1 MIDKVETGIY
11 GLDEMLEGGFP
22 GGYTILIS
30 GGPGTGKS
38 TLAMQFLINGIE
50 RGEEGIYITFEERP
64 KDIIRN
70 FSQYGWDL
78 SNIYIIGVVTKKSS
92 FVPPVDYVT
101 DVEGEEKNY
110 REYTP
115 KNFSVDLL
123 RDIIIEE
130 VKKRNAKRLVI
141 DSLPALAL
149 HFDSETKI
157 REEILGLVNLL
168 AELECT
174 SLILT
179 EMPMDGKGISRY
191 GIEEFLVHGVIA
203 LYNIR
208 KGSERVRGL
217 EILKMR
223 GTRHSKKICLME
235 IGASGIEVYPSESLY
250 SEEY

>member
-1 MIDKVETGIY
+1 MIEKVETGIP

-22 GGYTILIS
+22 KGYTTLIS

-38 TLAMQFLINGIE
+38 TLAMQFLVNGVA
-50 RGEEGIYITFEERP
+50 RGEGGIYVTFEERP
-64 KDIIRN
+64 VDIIRN
-70 FSQYGWDL
+70 FSQFGWDL
-78 SNIYIIGVVTKKSS
+78 DRIFIIGILTKKSS
-92 FVPPVDYVT
+92 FVPPANYVD
-101 DVEGEEKNY
+101 EIRQGENY

-115 KNFSVDLL
+115 KKFSIDLM
-123 RDIIIEE
+123 RDVLIDE
-130 VKKRNAKRLVI
+130 VNKRDAKRIVI

-149 HFDSETKI
+149 HFENDRKI
-157 REEILGLVNLL
+157 REEILGLINLL
-168 AELECT
+168 SELECT

-179 EMPMDGKGISRY
+179 EMPMGGDGVSRY
-191 GIEEFLVHGVIA
+191 GIEEFLVHGVIT

-223 GTRHSKKICLME
+223 GTKHSQKICLME
-235 IGASGIEVYPSESLY
+235 IGNSGIEVYPNENLY

>member
-1 MIDKVETGIY
+1 MIEKVETGIP

-22 GGYTILIS
+22 RGYTMLIS

-38 TLAMQFLINGIE
+38 TLAMQFLINGVA
-50 RGEEGIYITFEERP
+50 RGEAGIYVTFEERP
-64 KDIIRN
+64 RDIIRN

-78 SNIYIIGVVTKKSS
+78 SKIFIIGIVTKKSS
-92 FVPPVDYVT
+92 FVPPADYV
-101 DVEGEEKNY
+101 DEIRQGGNY
-110 REYTP
+110 REYIP
-115 KNFSVDLL
+115 KKFSIDLM
-123 RDIIIEE
+123 RDVIVEE
-130 VKKRNAKRLVI
+130 VKKRNAKRIAI

-149 HFDSETKI
+149 HFDSNTKI
-157 REEILGLVNLL
+157 REEILGLVNMLS
-168 AELECT
+168 ELDCT

-179 EMPMDGKGISRY
+179 EMPMEGRGVSRY

-217 EILKMR
+217 EVLKMR

-235 IGASGIEVYPSESLY
+235 IGASGIEVYPNESLY

>member
-1 MIDKVETGIY
+1 MIEKVETGIP

-22 GGYTILIS
+22 KGYTILIS

-38 TLAMQFLINGIE
+38 TLGMQFLVNGVA
-50 RGEEGIYITFEERP
+50 RGEDGIYVTFEERP
-64 KDIIRN
+64 RDIIRN

-78 SNIYIIGVVTKKSS
+78 NSVFIIGILTKKSS
-92 FVPPVDYVT
+92 FVPPANYVDEIKQG
-101 DVEGEEKNY
+101 DNY
-110 REYTP
+110 REYIP
-115 KNFSVDLL
+115 KNFSIDLM
-123 RDIIIEE
+123 RDVLIEE
-130 VKKRNAKRLVI
+130 VKKRNAKRIVI

-149 HFDSETKI
+149 HFESDKRI
-157 REEILGLVNLL
+157 REEILGLINLL

-179 EMPMDGKGISRY
+179 EMPTGGGGVSRF
-191 GIEEFLVHGVIA
+191 GIEEFLVHGVIT

-235 IGASGIEVYPSESLY
+235 IGDSGIVVYPNENLY

>member
-1 MIDKVETGIY
+1 MIEKVETGIP

-22 GGYTILIS
+22 RGYTILIS

-38 TLAMQFLINGIE
+38 TLAMQFLVNGAE
-50 RGEEGIYITFEERP
+50 MGEEGIYITFEERP
-64 KDIIRN
+64 KDLIRN

-78 SNIYIIGVVTKKSS
+78 SKIFIIGVVTKKSS

-101 DVEGEEKNY
+101 NKEEGENY

-115 KNFSVDLL
+115 KNFSIDLL
-123 RDIIIEE
+123 RDVIVEE
-130 VKKRNAKRLVI
+130 VQKRNAKRIVI

-168 AELECT
+168 SELECT

-179 EMPMDGKGISRY
+179 EMPTDGRGVSRF
-191 GIEEFLVHGVIA
+191 GVEEFLVHGVIA

-223 GTRHSKKICLME
+223 GTRHSKRICLME
-235 IGASGIEVYPSESLY
+235 IGSSGIEVYPNESLY

>member
-1 MIDKVETGIY
+1 MIEKVETGIP

-22 GGYTILIS
+22 KGYTILIS

-38 TLAMQFLINGIE
+38 TLAMQFLVSGVEKGENGI
-50 RGEEGIYITFEERP
+50 YVTFEERP
-64 KDIIRN
+64 ADIIRN

-78 SNIYIIGVVTKKSS
+78 SKIFIIGILTKKSS
-92 FVPPVDYVT
+92 FVPPADYI
-101 DVEGEEKNY
+101 DSIKRGENY
-110 REYTP
+110 REYQP
-115 KNFSVDLL
+115 KNFSIDLM
-123 RDIIIEE
+123 RDVLISE
-130 VKKRNAKRLVI
+130 VKERGAKRIVI

-149 HFDSETKI
+149 HFENDNKI
-157 REEILGLVNLL
+157 REEILGLINLL
-168 AELECT
+168 TELECT

-179 EMPMDGKGISRY
+179 EMPMDSGGVSRY

-223 GTRHSKKICLME
+223 GTKHSQKICLME
-235 IGASGIEVYPSESLY
+235 IGGTGIVVYPNENLY